1 MSGKRGVRPPVRD
14 LRKRLFLRR
23 EESWPHRRPYR
34 FGAACAGASA
44 AIVAA
49 AASLLAAGGARR
61 RAANMLGEL
70 HQEVGGCL
78 RRTAGV
84 CLRCGEPAAENGGG
98 GRGDPLPAA
107 SAFQP
112 APPAPPPS
120 PEAADHQPQVLRAAD
135 FDVVPL

>member
-1 MSGKRGVRPPVRD
+1 MRGKPGVRPPVGD

-84 CLRCGEPAAENGGG
+84 CLRCGEPAAAENGGG
-98 GRGDPLPAA
+98 DREDPAA
-107 SAFQP
+107 SAVRP
-112 APPAPPPS
+112 APPVPAS
-120 PEAADHQPQVLRAAD
+120 GDHQPQVLRAVD
-135 FDVVPL
+135 FDSVPL

>member
-1 MSGKRGVRPPVRD
+1 MRGKPGVRPPVGD

-84 CLRCGEPAAENGGG
+84 CLRCGEPAAA
-98 GRGDPLPAA
+98 PAVR
-107 SAFQP
+107 P
-112 APPAPPPS
+112 APPVPAS
-120 PEAADHQPQVLRAAD
+120 GDHQPQVLRAVD
-135 FDVVPL
+135 FDSVPL

>member
-1 MSGKRGVRPPVRD
+1 MRGKPGVRPPVGD

-44 AIVAA
+44 AIVA

-84 CLRCGEPAAENGGG
+84 CLRCGEPAAA
-98 GRGDPLPAA
+98 PAVR
-107 SAFQP
+107 P
-112 APPAPPPS
+112 APPVPAS
-120 PEAADHQPQVLRAAD
+120 GDHQPQVLRAVD
-135 FDVVPL
+135 FDSVPL